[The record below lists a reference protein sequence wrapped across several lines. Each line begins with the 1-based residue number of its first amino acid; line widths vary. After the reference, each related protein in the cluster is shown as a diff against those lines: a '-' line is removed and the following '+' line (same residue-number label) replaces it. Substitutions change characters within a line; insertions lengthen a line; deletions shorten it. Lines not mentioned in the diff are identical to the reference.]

1 MPIIRHKLTA
11 ADAETMQNMRAMFAS
26 MPRLTFGPEGRA
38 TFDAIMGQTPAPE
51 DVTFEQDRVGGVP
64 GWWARPVGADSKAV
78 ILYLHGGGYVI
89 GSAGAYR
96 NFVGHIAAK
105 VGVAAFIADYAL
117 APERP
122 FPAALKDLH
131 AVHDGLTR
139 LGFDRIAICGD
150 SAGGG
155 LALSFRAAGI
165 APEQITGI
173 VAMSPWI
180 DLSLGSPSMATR
192 EATDPLLS
200 KDTLGSAAVYY
211 AGEAGINDARL
222 ATLDSDMSTFPP
234 VRIHVGDA
242 EVLLDYSLR
251 FAEKADEA
259 ARPCEVHVWDGM
271 IHVFPSNFAMLQAAA
286 EAVDDITGFLTD
298 CLAPPMSAASHK
310 KVLVLGAT
318 GGTGREIVR
327 QLNKMGHSA
336 VALVRSR
343 EKAVDIDAVLIEGTA
358 LDAMALDRALAGC
371 DAVISALGTPPSPF
385 KAVSLLSSATQLLVT
400 AMRRNGVKRLVCI
413 TGIGA
418 GDSRGHGGFAFDNI
432 IMPLLL
438 RNVYADK
445 NRQEAIIGASGLDWV
460 VVRPSVLNDKPRRGR
475 TRALT
480 DLSRFHGGTI
490 SRSDVAD
497 FVTAQIDSNQYVG
510 KKPLITW

>member
-1 MPIIRHKLTA
+1 MPVIRHKLTA
-11 ADAETMQNMRAMFAS
+11 ADAEAMQGMRAMFAS
-26 MPRLTFGPEGRA
+26 MPSLTFGPDSRA
-38 TFDAIMGQTPAPE
+38 TFDVIMEQTPAPE
-51 DVTFEQDRVGGVP
+51 GVSFERGQVGGVP
-64 GWWARPVGADSKAV
+64 GWWVRPARTEPKAV

-89 GSAGAYR
+89 GSAGAYC
-96 NFVGHIAAK
+96 NFAGHIAAK
-105 VGVAAFIADYAL
+105 AGTAAFIADYAL

-122 FPAALKDLH
+122 FPAALADLRALH
-131 AVHDGLTR
+131 GGLIK
-139 LGFDRIAICGD
+139 LGFDRIALCGD

-165 APEQITGI
+165 EPGEVAGI

-180 DLSLGSPSMATR
+180 DLSLSSDSMATR
-192 EATDPLLS
+192 EASDPLLS
-200 KDTLGSAAVYY
+200 RETLAAAAAFYI
-211 AGEAGINDARL
+211 GEANINDARL
-222 ATLDSDMSTFPP
+222 ATLDGDISSLPP
-234 VRIHVGDA
+234 IRIHVGDA
-242 EVLLDYSLR
+242 EVLLDDSLR
-251 FAEKADEA
+251 FAKKADEA
-259 ARPCEVHVWDGM
+259 GLACEVHVWDGM
-271 IHVFPSNFAMLQAAA
+271 VHVFPSNLAMLQAAA
-286 EAVDDITGFLTD
+286 EAVDDIAAFLGAR
-298 CLAPPMSAASHK
+298 LAPPVSATLHK

-327 QLNKMGHSA
+327 QLNKSGHIS

-343 EKAVDIDAVLIEGTA
+343 EKAADMDAVLIEG
-358 LDAMALDRALAGC
+358 DARDPKALDRALAGC

-385 KAVSLLSSATQLLVT
+385 KAVTLLSAATQLLVA
-400 AMRRNGVKRLVCI
+400 AMQRAGVKRLVCI

-438 RNVYADK
+438 RKVYADK

-460 VVRPSVLNDKPRRGR
+460 VVRPAILNDKPRRGKIC
-475 TRALT
+475 ALT
-480 DLSRFHGGTI
+480 ELSQFHGGTI

-497 FVTAQIDSNQYVG
+497 FVAAQVDNNEYLG

>member
-1 MPIIRHKLTA
+1 MPIIKHELTA
-11 ADAETMQNMRAMFAS
+11 ADAETMQGMRAMLAG
-26 MPRLTFGPEGRA
+26 MPSLTFGPESRP

-51 DVTFEQDRVGGVP
+51 SVSFEQGQVGGVP
-64 GWWARPVGADSKAV
+64 GWWARPAKADPKAV

-105 VGVAAFIADYAL
+105 SGAAAFVADYAL

-122 FPAALKDLH
+122 FPAALADLRALH
-131 AVHDGLTR
+131 SGLTE
-139 LGFDRIAICGD
+139 LGFGRIAICGD

-155 LALSFRAAGI
+155 LALSFLAAGI
-165 APEQITGI
+165 DPGQVTGI

-180 DLSLGSPSMATR
+180 DLSLGSDSMVTR
-192 EATDPLLS
+192 AGSDPLLS
-200 KDTLGSAAVYY
+200 KDTLASAATSYV
-211 AGEAGINDARL
+211 GEANVSDARL
-222 ATLDSDMSTFPP
+222 ATLDADLSALPP

-242 EVLLDYSLR
+242 EVLLDDALR
-251 FAEKADEA
+251 FAKKADDA
-259 ARPCEVHVWDGM
+259 GVPCEVHVWDGM

-286 EAVDDITGFLTD
+286 AAVDDIARFLAD
-298 CLAPPMSAASHK
+298 RLAPPVRQASHK

-327 QLNKMGHSA
+327 QLNKTGHTA

-343 EKAVDIDAVLIEGTA
+343 AKAADIDAILIEG
-358 LDAMALDRALAGC
+358 DARDPKALDRALTGC

-400 AMRRNGVKRLVCI
+400 AMQRNGAKRLVCI

-438 RNVYADK
+438 RKVYADK
-445 NRQEAIIGASGLDWV
+445 NRQEAIIGASSLDWV
-460 VVRPSVLNDKPRRGR
+460 VVRPAVLNDKPRSGKI
-475 TRALT
+475 RALT
-480 DLSRFHGGTI
+480 DLRKFHGGTI

-497 FVTAQIDSNQYVG
+497 FVTAQVDSNQYLG